1 MIENNKE
8 IKVSEAD
15 SDVRVIVFEELDKY
29 FSDPARRQMS
39 TSELVEDL
47 RFRYLLVPGFSK
59 EKIELCVSKYQQRE
73 RDKSL
78 SELLLKLAHSGQ
90 SLDESHKIFVEFL
103 RPALAEPLDA
113 ETDAWVLMH
122 FIWQVKRRML
132 GLDVRWHL
140 CPVFMSRE
148 QGTGKSEF
156 VRNLCLPFGLGKQV
170 SFAVQKTLGELADE
184 RELAA
189 NLSRFVVFLDE
200 LSGASKAE
208 WSKLK
213 SIITAEILQ
222 PRILGTNIQDM
233 VKNKS
238 TFIATA
244 NADSMDEKIKDD
256 TGNRRFYPIKVKNFV
271 NIPAFC
277 CEQEVI
283 RSMIGESRVLYPLRF
298 DSTPLWQLVDA
309 KWEFFLPVSEIQRV
323 QAGHRAQDEIEC
335 FIESL
340 HIQSDDQL
348 IPAEWIESGILHTA
362 FKRFAP
368 KSHYAR
374 SQKLFTRRLGA
385 LLGIRP
391 EAKAGPSRNR
401 SGFKVSLSRD
411 VLNEHLKNSISG

>member
-1 MIENNKE
+1 
-8 IKVSEAD
+8 
-15 SDVRVIVFEELDKY
+15 
-29 FSDPARRQMS
+29 
-39 TSELVEDL
+39 
-47 RFRYLLVPGFSK
+47 
-59 EKIELCVSKYQQRE
+59 
-73 RDKSL
+73 
-78 SELLLKLAHSGQ
+78 
-90 SLDESHKIFVEFL
+90 
-103 RPALAEPLDA
+103 
-113 ETDAWVLMH
+113 
-122 FIWQVKRRML
+122 
-132 GLDVRWHL
+132 
-140 CPVFMSRE
+140 
-148 QGTGKSEF
+148 
-156 VRNLCLPFGLGKQV
+156 LPFGLGKQV

-244 NADSMDEKIKDD
+244 NADSLDEKIKDD
-256 TGNRRFYPIKVKNFV
+256 TGNRRFYPIRIKSFV

-277 CEQEVI
+277 CEQVVI
-283 RSMIGESRVLYPLRF
+283 KAMVGSSGTLYPLSF

-309 KWEFFLPVSEIQRV
+309 EWEFFLPVPEVQRV
-323 QAGHRAQDEIEC
+323 QAGHRAQDEVEC

-340 HIQSDDQL
+340 HIQRDDSNL
-348 IPAEWIESGILHTA
+348 SAEWLESGILHTG

-368 KSHYAR
+368 NSQYAR
-374 SQKLFTRRLGA
+374 SQKLFVRRLGS

-391 EAKAGPSRNR
+391 EAKAGPKRNK
-401 SGFKVSLSRD
+401 SGFKILFSRD
-411 VLNEHLKNSISG
+411 VLNEYLKNPILG